1 MMSSSLRWLRYDFT
15 IEGHVLIVVVVVVVV
30 VVEDVGELTVV
41 HTGIQ

>member
-30 VVEDVGELTVV
+30 EDVGELTVLR
-41 HTGIQ
+41 TGIQ